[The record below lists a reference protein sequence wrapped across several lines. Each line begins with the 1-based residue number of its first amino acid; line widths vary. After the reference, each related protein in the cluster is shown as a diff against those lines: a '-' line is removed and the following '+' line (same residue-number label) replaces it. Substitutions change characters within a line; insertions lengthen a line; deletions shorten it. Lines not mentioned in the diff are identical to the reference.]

1 MELSVLP
8 RTPVLG
14 LQASTPTFSFYM
26 TAGDLNQLFKLTQQ
40 TLYPL
45 SYFPNRAD
53 GILSK

>member
-14 LQASTPTFSFYM
+14 LQAFTPTFSFYM